1 MEFTGDASLIIKK
14 SEMNRRKFIQNAS
27 LSVLALSLSRAGNTN
42 PLLKENS
49 KKKITIGAHVWV
61 YAASQPGYDVSPILS
76 QIFSDVSYAGF
87 DGVETMEHPLRSA
100 VYTKQ
105 IKELIDQ
112 YKIKLIG
119 SSYGADMW
127 NKEKRNQ
134 IYEDVDLIFT
144 NMSSVGGR
152 TFGVS
157 VGEPAGRKK
166 TEEEFDNQE
175 VLLRRLISLGEKKGI
190 VLNLHNHTAEVENN
204 MYDLRGTLKRI
215 PDIKLGPD
223 LNWLLRAGINPVDFL
238 REFRKQIV
246 FMHLRDQKSNGKWP
260 ESMGEGDVNFK
271 EISEV
276 MKEIN
281 FKGDSIIELAHEN
294 GFVRTRPLKESL
306 KMSRDFMKKTMGV

>member
-1 MEFTGDASLIIKK
+1 
-14 SEMNRRKFIQNAS
+14 MNRRNFIRSTS
-27 LSVLALSLSRAGNTN
+27 LSVLALSLYQTGNAGS
-42 PLLKENS
+42 LIKENIR
-49 KKKITIGAHVWV
+49 KKITVGAHVWV
-61 YAASQPGYDVSPILS
+61 FASTMPGYDVSPILS

-127 NKEKRNQ
+127 NKDKQNE

-144 NMSSVGGR
+144 NMASVGGR

-166 TEEEFDNQE
+166 TEAEFDNQAA
-175 VLLRRLISLGEKKGI
+175 LLKKVISLGEKKGI

-215 PDIKLGPD
+215 PDVKLGPD
-223 LNWLLRAGINPVDFL
+223 LNWLLRAGIKPLDFL
-238 REFRKQIV
+238 REYRKQIV
-246 FMHLRDQKSNGKWP
+246 FMHLRDQLSNGKWP
-260 ESMGEGDVNFK
+260 ESLGEGNVNFK
-271 EISEV
+271 EIAGV
-276 MKEIN
+276 LNEIN
-281 FKGDSIIELAHEN
+281 FEGDAIIELAHEN
-294 GFVRTRPLKESL
+294 GFLRTRPLKESL
-306 KMSRDFMKKTMGV
+306 KMSRDFMRKTMGI

>member
-1 MEFTGDASLIIKK
+1 M
-14 SEMNRRKFIQNAS
+14 
-27 LSVLALSLSRAGNTN
+27 LALSLCKTGNATSII
-42 PLLKENS
+42 KDHV
-49 KKKITIGAHVWV
+49 KKKITVGAHVWV
-61 YAASQPGYDVSPILS
+61 YASTMPKYDVSPILD

-87 DGVETMEHPLRSA
+87 DGVETMEQPLRSQ

-105 IKELIDQ
+105 IRELMDK

-127 NKEKRNQ
+127 NKDKQNE

-144 NMSSVGGR
+144 NMASVGGR

-157 VGEPAGRKK
+157 VGEPSGRKK
-166 TEEEFDNQE
+166 TEDEFDNQAA
-175 VLLRRLISLGEKKGI
+175 LLRKLISLGEKKGI

-215 PDIKLGPD
+215 PDVKLGPD

-238 REFRKQIV
+238 REYRKQIV
-246 FMHLRDQKSNGKWP
+246 FMHLRDQLSNGKWP
-260 ESMGEGDVNFK
+260 ESMGEGNVNFR
-271 EISEV
+271 EIADV

-281 FKGDSIIELAHEN
+281 FQGDAIIELAHEN

-306 KMSRDFMKKTMGV
+306 KMSRDYMRKTMGI

>member
-1 MEFTGDASLIIKK
+1 M
-14 SEMNRRKFIQNAS
+14 
-27 LSVLALSLSRAGNTN
+27 LALSLYKTGNATSLIKDN
-42 PLLKENS
+42 D
-49 KKKITIGAHVWV
+49 KKKITVGAHVWV
-61 YAASQPGYDVSPILS
+61 YASTMPKYDVSPILD

-87 DGVETMEHPLRSA
+87 DGVETMEQPLRSQ

-105 IKELIDQ
+105 IRELMDK

-127 NKEKRNQ
+127 NKDKQNE

-144 NMSSVGGR
+144 HMASVGGR

-157 VGEPAGRKK
+157 VGEPSGRKK
-166 TEEEFDNQE
+166 TEDEFDNQAA
-175 VLLRRLISLGEKKGI
+175 LLRKLISLGEKKGI

-238 REFRKQIV
+238 KEYRKQIV
-246 FMHLRDQKSNGKWP
+246 FMHLRDQLSDGKWP
-260 ESMGEGDVNFK
+260 ESMGEGNVNFR
-271 EISEV
+271 EIADV

-281 FKGDSIIELAHEN
+281 FRGDAIIELAHEN

-306 KMSRDFMKKTMGV
+306 KMSRDYMRKTMSI

>member
-1 MEFTGDASLIIKK
+1 
-14 SEMNRRKFIQNAS
+14 MNRRKFIRNSSFS
-27 LSVLALSLSRAGNTN
+27 LLTLSLAGKGNTVPFIKTN
-42 PLLKENS
+42 VS
-49 KKKITIGAHVWV
+49 KITSVGAHVWV
-61 YAASQPGYDVSPILS
+61 YAATQPGYDVSLILS
-76 QIFSDVSYAGF
+76 QIFSDMSYAGF
-87 DGVETMEHPLRSA
+87 DGVETMEHPLRSD

-127 NKEKRNQ
+127 NKNKQNE
-134 IYEDVDLIFT
+134 IYEDVDRIFT
-144 NMSSVGGR
+144 NMASVGGR

-166 TEEEFDNQE
+166 TEAEFDNQAE
-175 VLLRRLISLGEKKGI
+175 LLKKLISLGEKKGI
-190 VLNLHNHTAEVENN
+190 VLNLHNHTAEVENK

-215 PDIKLGPD
+215 PDIELGPD

-246 FMHLRDQKSNGKWP
+246 FLHLRDQLSNGKWP
-260 ESMGEGDVNFK
+260 ESMGEGDVSFK
-271 EISEV
+271 EIADV
-276 MKEIN
+276 LNEIN
-281 FKGDSIIELAHEN
+281 FHGDAIIELAHEN

-306 KMSRDFMKKTMGV
+306 KMSRDFMKKTMGI

>member
-1 MEFTGDASLIIKK
+1 
-14 SEMNRRKFIQNAS
+14 MNRRNFIRSTS
-27 LSVLALSLSRAGNTN
+27 LSALALSVYQPGNAGS
-42 PLLKENS
+42 LIKENVR
-49 KKKITIGAHVWV
+49 KKTTVGAHVWV
-61 YAASQPGYDVSPILS
+61 FASTMPGYDVSPILS

-87 DGVETMEHPLRSA
+87 DGVETMEHPLRST
-100 VYTKQ
+100 VFTKQ

-127 NKEKRNQ
+127 NKDKQNE

-144 NMSSVGGR
+144 NMASVGGR

-166 TEEEFDNQE
+166 TEAEFDNQAA
-175 VLLRRLISLGEKKGI
+175 LLKKLISLGEKKDI

-215 PDIKLGPD
+215 PDVRLGPD

-238 REFRKQIV
+238 REYRKQIV
-246 FMHLRDQKSNGKWP
+246 FMHLRDQLTNGKWP
-260 ESMGEGDVNFK
+260 ESLGEGDVNFK
-271 EISEV
+271 EIADV
-276 MKEIN
+276 LNKIN
-281 FKGDSIIELAHEN
+281 FEGDATIELAHEN

-306 KMSRDFMKKTMGV
+306 KMSRDYMRKTMGI